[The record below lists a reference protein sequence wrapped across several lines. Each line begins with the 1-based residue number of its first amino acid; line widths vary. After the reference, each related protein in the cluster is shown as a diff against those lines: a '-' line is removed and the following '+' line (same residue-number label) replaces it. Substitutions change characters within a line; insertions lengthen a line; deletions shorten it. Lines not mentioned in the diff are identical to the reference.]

1 MMTLATIN
9 GLLCLLD
16 EIMTEHGL
24 EPKDLNEN
32 TFVHL
37 IDEIFERINLLGRW
51 TDAPSWGSKEFGSDE
66 LLMFSLG
73 QFTNL
78 ELSTLRMFI

>member
-16 EIMTEHGL
+16 EIMTEHSL
-24 EPKDLNEN
+24 EPQDLDET

-51 TDAPSWGSKEFGSDE
+51 TDAPSWGSTEFGSDE

-73 QFTNL
+73 QLTNFK
-78 ELSTLRMFI
+78 LSTLRMFI